1 MTDITTA
8 TVETTTQPAAPATL
22 DAVRLKYGLTAR
34 YILRGEDQPA
44 ERPKPDPP
52 PRSPTERRKVAAA
65 RSCARSPEDDPS

>member
-22 DAVRLKYGLTAR
+22 DAVRLKYGMTAR
-34 YILRGEDQPA
+34 YILRADQPA

-52 PRSPTERRKVAAA
+52 PRSPTERRTAAAA
-65 RSCARSPEDDPS
+65 RSRARLPEDDPS